1 MSERTSQR
9 LVDDER
15 AEFSVSA
22 LMFLSVVLVSTS
34 ILSTFL
40 LSIAERTMVDGRET
54 AQSQSD
60 VVNGII
66 SVTYIELSALN
77 GPGGGDQLHMGFEFP
92 YLVGNLDET
101 AVRWVLTCSDGNTG
115 RNERLRSR
123 PAPSKA
129 QRPSRTTASRP
140 PPWTTLIQAESI
152 TCS

>member
-54 AQSQSD
+54 AHSQSD

-77 GPGGGDQLHMGFEFP
+77 DPSMATNSTWASNSHTSSETSMTQPFGG
-92 YLVGNLDET
+92 
-101 AVRWVLTCSDGNTG
+101 S
-115 RNERLRSR
+115 
-123 PAPSKA
+123 
-129 QRPSRTTASRP
+129 
-140 PPWTTLIQAESI
+140 
-152 TCS
+152 

>member
-54 AQSQSD
+54 AHSQSD

-66 SVTYIELSALN
+66 SVTYIELTALN
-77 GPGGGDQLHMGFEFP
+77 AVDGDQLHIGFEFP
-92 YLVGNLDET
+92 YLVGNIDDT
-101 AVRWVLTCSDGNTG
+101 AVRWVLMCSDGDTG
-115 RNERLRSR
+115 FWEEITYTAGDFQGATSVL
-123 PAPSKA
+123 
-129 QRPSRTTASRP
+129 TTASRSP
-140 PPWTTLIQAESI
+140 RWTSSIQAESI